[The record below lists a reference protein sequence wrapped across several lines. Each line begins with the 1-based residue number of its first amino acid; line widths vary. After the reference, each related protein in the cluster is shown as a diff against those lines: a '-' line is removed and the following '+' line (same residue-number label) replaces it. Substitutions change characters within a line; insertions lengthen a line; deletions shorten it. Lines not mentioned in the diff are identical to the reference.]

1 MEAWEYP
8 IRANCHRYEGRTQ
21 AVYKEDENGKQS
33 VARNF
38 SIFMKCLLS
47 SRTQRSRTW
56 TQGNQRASTAGM
68 GTGGTEEIT
77 TFEAGY
83 NGQGKAVA

>member
-8 IRANCHRYEGRTQ
+8 IRANCHRYAGRTQ

-47 SRTQRSRTW
+47 SRTQRSRT
-56 TQGNQRASTAGM
+56 
-68 GTGGTEEIT
+68 
-77 TFEAGY
+77 
-83 NGQGKAVA
+83 